1 MARVRLCACTHA
13 CTSHACAQDDERLYA
28 NGQAAVYHIS
38 LDAEGTLLRSTFGSF
53 VNGTTLLHSTF
64 GAECILR
71 VDVPEELKDASGKR
85 LTVDLKQ
92 KAIRTLEST
101 LANGIELF
109 GLRYR
114 PTATKSDQNQ
124 RDTKLYCLGEAPDA
138 LQTRDGWH
146 WTEAAAAVNRL
157 AAFSELLTTVRLLA
171 YALLLLHVDAHP
183 PLAMHLR
190 STCSLACA
198 GQVDEAA
205 RSPLV
210 ARHRRQRHL

>member
-1 MARVRLCACTHA
+1 M
-13 CTSHACAQDDERLYA
+13 
-28 NGQAAVYHIS
+28 YHIS
-38 LDAEGTLLRSTFGSF
+38 LDAGGMLQRSTFGSF

-71 VDVPEELKDASGKR
+71 VDMPEELKDASGKR
-85 LTVDLKQ
+85 LTGKLKQ
-92 KAIRTLEST
+92 EAIQNLEST

-124 RDTKLYCLGEAPDA
+124 RDTKLYCLGEALEMPTG
-138 LQTRDGWH
+138 LPTRDGWH

-171 YALLLLHVDAHP
+171 YTPLLLHVDAHP
-183 PLAMHLR
+183 PLVTHLLP
-190 STCSLACA
+190 TCSLACTHA
-198 GQVDEAA
+198 GQVDEAT

-210 ARHRRQRHL
+210 ARH